1 MLRFFLALHLLFFN
15 LYACKG
21 GFTSCVQKAKDAN
34 VVQNASLSIP
44 VASKQTLVYT
54 HKTPKAKIIKY
65 DPFLSLYIIKEQKN
79 FPYPYD
85 ITMRLELAT
94 AILNE
99 KQAKAGKFLQK
110 QVGLN
115 SLGIYSQSLNAYP
128 ALISNTCCSLE
139 GIVTKKGVIEKVYIE
154 HFINTKEVA
163 YSDIGIR
170 VIDIKGF
177 VVVNASDPFMKGNP
191 FLVNDRIVAYDK
203 KKVDSA
209 ATLMQKILFSRIGS
223 QHIVKVKRGDKFLTF
238 MVVSQ
243 KRYGGGFLS
252 DTFLEQKG
260 IYFDQT
266 LHVKRVEKE
275 FQNLGLRLGDRLI
288 QVNGV
293 RVNNQKELRKYI
305 QNFKDYSSL
314 LFQRNNF
321 QFFVNIK

>member
-1 MLRFFLALHLLFFN
+1 MLRFFLALHLLFFY
-15 LYACKG
+15 LYACKDD
-21 GFTSCVQKAKDAN
+21 FALCVQKAQDAN
-34 VVQNASLSIP
+34 VVQNASLFIP
-44 VASKQTLVYT
+44 VAPKQTLVYT

-85 ITMRLELAT
+85 MTMRLELAT
-94 AILNE
+94 AIINE
-99 KQAKAGKFLQK
+99 KKAKVGKFLQK

-115 SLGIYSQSLNAYP
+115 SFGLYNQLLKDYP
-128 ALISNTCCSLE
+128 ALISNSCCSLE
-139 GIVTKKGVIEKVYIE
+139 GIVTKKGVIEKAYIV

-170 VIDIKGF
+170 VVDAKGF
-177 VVVNASDPFMKGNP
+177 VVVDASDPFMKDNP
-191 FLVNDRIVAYDK
+191 FLANDRIVAYDK
-203 KKVDSA
+203 KKVASA
-209 ATLMQKILFSRIGS
+209 AMLMQKILFSRLGS
-223 QHIVKVKRGDKFLTF
+223 QHIVKVKRGDKFVTF
-238 MVVSQ
+238 KVVSQ
-243 KRYGGGFLS
+243 KRYGGGFIS

-260 IYFDQT
+260 IYFDET

-275 FQNLGLRLGDRLI
+275 FQNLGLHLGDRLI

-305 QNFKDYSSL
+305 QNFKEYASL